1 MEKITS
7 SIELKNAIQLL
18 EVEQA
23 INEGLLKEQFYFTLD
38 SFRPINLIKKT
49 LADVSSSPNLVNNLL
64 GTAIGLA
71 TGYVS
76 RKIFVGTSGNLFRK
90 LIGAILQLEVTNVVT
105 KNPETLK
112 SLGQLIFQRIF
123 QKRN

>member
-1 MEKITS
+1 MGKITS
-7 SIELKNAIQLL
+7 TTELKNAIQLL

-23 INEGLLKEQFYFTLD
+23 ISEGLMKEQFYLTVD

-49 LADVSSSPNLVNNLL
+49 LAEVASSPNLVNNIV
-64 GTAIGLA
+64 GTAMGLA

-90 LIGAILQLEVTNVVT
+90 IIGAILQLEVTNVVT
-105 KNPETLK
+105 QHPDTLK

-123 QKRN
+123 QKRK

>member
-1 MEKITS
+1 MGKITS
-7 SIELKNAIQLL
+7 TTELKNAIQLL

-23 INEGLLKEQFYFTLD
+23 ISEGLLKEQFYLTVD

-49 LADVSSSPNLVNNLL
+49 LAEVASSPNLVNNIV
-64 GTAIGLA
+64 GTAMGWA

-90 LIGAILQLEVTNVVT
+90 IIGAILQLEVTNVVT
-105 KNPETLK
+105 QHPDTLK

-123 QKRN
+123 QKRK